1 MDVFARRQLLLS
13 AEAVVVVVGALA
25 LVNMAVGLHQSW
37 AVPVIT
43 VLGLVATSAV
53 LVAAVRHMVAL
64 ARFTFGGGK

>member
-1 MDVFARRQLLLS
+1 MDGFARRQLVLS
-13 AEAVVVVVGALA
+13 AETFAIVAAAVVLLNVAIG
-25 LVNMAVGLHQSW
+25 MQQHW

-64 ARFTFGGGK
+64 ARYTVRGGE